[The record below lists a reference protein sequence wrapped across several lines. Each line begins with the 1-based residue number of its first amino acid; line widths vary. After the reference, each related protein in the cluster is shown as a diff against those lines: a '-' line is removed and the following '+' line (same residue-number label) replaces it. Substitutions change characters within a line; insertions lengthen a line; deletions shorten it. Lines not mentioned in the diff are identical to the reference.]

1 MDLFLLL
8 FKCNI
13 FFSNYSQ
20 SIIEKDP
27 TSLMVGSVSSRE
39 CLDAPAILATLK
51 VARIAGAS
59 RHSRLETEP
68 SLMADCTFLRHLVST
83 SESAQCNRKSAICGL
98 KNPIGQSSR
107 SLAQT
112 KRIVGSGDEIGFSPK
127 IHCSLIS

>member
-20 SIIEKDP
+20 SIIDKDP
-27 TSLMVGSVSSRE
+27 TSLM
-39 CLDAPAILATLK
+39 
-51 VARIAGAS
+51 
-59 RHSRLETEP
+59 
-68 SLMADCTFLRHLVST
+68 ADYTFLRHLVST

-112 KRIVGSGDEIGFSPK
+112 KRIVGSGDEIGHHEVNCVRSK
-127 IHCSLIS
+127 DAQKQLARTSLSKKRKMCKLKGAL

>member
-27 TSLMVGSVSSRE
+27 TSLM
-39 CLDAPAILATLK
+39 
-51 VARIAGAS
+51 
-59 RHSRLETEP
+59 
-68 SLMADCTFLRHLVST
+68 ADYTFLRHLVST

-112 KRIVGSGDEIGFSPK
+112 KRIVGSGDEIVQRSPVFLRIPLGDEFKTSSLNQETENSFVYSKMECFSVVW
-127 IHCSLIS
+127 LRFRLAR